1 VGKQLGFLAQELLRE
16 VNTIGSKANDA
27 VITQTV
33 IAMKGEL
40 EKFREQLENLE

>member
-1 VGKQLGFLAQELLRE
+1 

-27 VITQTV
+27 AIAHEV

-40 EKFREQLENLE
+40 EKVREQLENLE